1 MNGTASPKNK
11 MHVTIHISKIDK
23 IEMIKSS
30 RVSLFFV
37 LMVIALCATAQKNNQ
52 SKIPFDFDWK
62 FALNDQTGAEQPEFK
77 DSKWRLLDVPHDY
90 SIEHPFDSSYKTGAG
105 GGYTYSGI
113 GWYRKHFPTSVDF
126 LNKKVWI
133 LFDGVY
139 RNSEVWIN
147 GHYLGI
153 RPYGYSSFYYDLT
166 QYLNPVGKE
175 NVIAV
180 KVNTTE
186 QPNSRWYTG
195 SGIYRHVWLIAKNKL
210 HIDLW
215 GVFAQTIEA
224 NNDKASVDISVE
236 LNNESSIDQSC
247 TVITKLIDAAGRKA
261 ASTESKIELK
271 ARVAQ
276 RLEQNLNINKPLLWS
291 IEQPNLYSWHVEVRS
306 GGKLVDQYV
315 FPFGIRT
322 FHFDP
327 NNGFLLNGRHVKLKG
342 VNNHHD
348 NGPLGAVAFD
358 GAQKR
363 RLQILKD
370 MGCNALRM
378 SHNPPSPELL
388 YYADSLG
395 FVVIDEIFD
404 EWMDGKT
411 PGGYASYFEKW
422 YEKDV
427 ENWIR
432 RDRNHPC
439 VIAWSIGNEVR
450 EQYNKANALKLTKML
465 MDAVHKHDN
474 TRPITTASNEIV
486 NVNSFGMADLLD
498 IVGYNYQE
506 AFYKTDHEKYPDRV
520 IFGTETVIYP
530 YHPGNCWQLR
540 SYEQWLEGQLKDYV
554 AGEFLWTGFDYIGE
568 AGIGDVGA
576 GCKFWEKWPNWPWR
590 GADCG
595 VIDMC
600 GFCKPAYWYRKT
612 LWNNE
617 PMVHI
622 AVQTD
627 PSARN
632 REYCPFWSWP
642 KVETHWNHN
651 KKGDTLAVHV
661 YTNVPE
667 VELKLNGKSLGV
679 RKWDIKNE
687 PFLFWEVPYEP
698 GKLEAIGKTA
708 DGKTVS
714 FGVQTAGEPAKII
727 LSPDKKLLK
736 ANRQDLSY
744 VSVQVVDANNIP
756 VPFADNMINFE
767 VTGAGK
773 LSAVGNGNQQSH
785 TPLKGN
791 KMEAW
796 HGKCLAIIQSTD
808 KKGEIKITARSG
820 SLPLATTTLKAE

>member
-1 MNGTASPKNK
+1 MITA
-11 MHVTIHISKIDK
+11 VCTI
-23 IEMIKSS
+23 
-30 RVSLFFV
+30 
-37 LMVIALCATAQKNNQ
+37 AQKTNR
-52 SKIPFDFDWK
+52 IAFDFDWK
-62 FALNDQTGAEQPEFK
+62 FALNDHSGAERPAF
-77 DSKWRLLDVPHDY
+77 DDYKWRMLDVPHDY
-90 SIEHPFDSSYKTGAG
+90 SIEHLFDSSYKTGAS

-113 GWYRKHFPTSVDF
+113 GWYRKHFKTEKGFSD
-126 LNKKVWI
+126 KKLWI

-166 QYLNPVGKE
+166 KYLNPVGRS

-180 KVNTTE
+180 KVNTTQ

-210 HIDLW
+210 HLDQW
-215 GVFAQTIEA
+215 GVFARTTEADDNKANVDVSIELRNE
-224 NNDKASVDISVE
+224 NNLA
-236 LNNESSIDQSC
+236 QSC
-247 TVITKLIDAAGRKA
+247 TIVTKLVDAAGKEAGRAETTLETKPG
-261 ASTESKIELK
+261 SQKIE
-271 ARVAQ
+271 
-276 RLEQNLNINKPLLWS
+276 QNISLNKPALWS
-291 IEQPNLYSWHVEVRS
+291 IEQPNLYSLQVEVRS
-306 GGKLVDQYV
+306 NGKLIDQTV
-315 FPFGIRT
+315 STFGIRT
-322 FHFDP
+322 FRFDP
-327 NNGFLLNGRHVKLKG
+327 NKGFFLNGKHVKLKG

-348 NGPLGAVAFD
+348 NGPLGAVVFD
-358 GAQKR
+358 AADQR
-363 RLQILKD
+363 RLKILKA

-388 YYADSLG
+388 HFADSMG

-411 PGGYASYFEKW
+411 PGGYAPYFEKW
-422 YEKDV
+422 HEKDV

-432 RDRNHPC
+432 RDRNHPS

-450 EQYNKANALKLTKML
+450 EQYNKENALKITRLLT
-465 MDAVHKHDN
+465 DAVHQYDN

-506 AFYKTDHEKYPDRV
+506 AFYKTDHEKYPNRV

-530 YHPGNCWQLR
+530 YHPGTCWQLR

-568 AGIGDVGA
+568 AGIGDVGT

-595 VIDMC
+595 VTDMC
-600 GFCKPAYWYRKT
+600 GFTKPAYWYRKT

-679 RKWDIKNE
+679 RKWDITKE
-687 PFLFWEVPYEP
+687 AFLFWEVPYEP
-698 GKLEAIGKTA
+698 GKLEAVGKTV

-714 FGVQTAGEPAKII
+714 FAVQTAGEPAKII
-727 LSPDKKLLK
+727 LSPDKKVLK

-744 VSVQVVDANNIP
+744 VSVQVVDANNVP
-756 VPFADNMINFE
+756 VPFADNRISFE

-773 LSAVGNGNQQSH
+773 LSAVGNGNQQSR

-791 KMEAW
+791 EMEAW
-796 HGKCLAIIQSTD
+796 NGKCLAIIQSTNN
-808 KKGEIKITARSG
+808 KGEIKITARSG
-820 SLPLATTTLKAE
+820 SLPVATVVLKAE